1 VRVFAPSEHQQ
12 AAPVDRPVVGLS
24 PATDH
29 ETVRPKV
36 TRWEA
41 VGVALTGIGVLL
53 LLFLVYLY
61 AFSPLTGVRDQHRL
75 LQSLAGHPQNVFGL
89 TTGRPPAPGQ
99 PVALLDIPVLHERQV
114 VVSGTAPAD
123 LQQGPGLMTGT
134 AVPGEPGDA
143 VIAGRRVTYGAP
155 FGRLSS
161 VVAGDRVRVVDGA
174 GTFTFRVVG
183 TSVVPLG
190 GRDRVPHSGDTWLTL
205 VTSNSSVRPSG
216 EFVVLARLVGRPAV
230 AVRSSEVGAPSVR
243 LSLGGD
249 PAAGRLA
256 LVWSFAFLVV
266 LAGTLLS
273 VRRWRQPAV
282 TYILAAPVLLA
293 CGLFV
298 CENLAQCLPATL

>member
-1 VRVFAPSEHQQ
+1 MRVFAPSEYQM
-12 AAPVDRPVVGLS
+12 AAPASGPVVGRPS
-24 PATDH
+24 APPQEA
-29 ETVRPKV
+29 VRPKL

-41 VGVALTGIGVLL
+41 VGVGLTGIGVLL

-61 AFSPLTGVRDQHRL
+61 AFTPLTGVRDQHRL

-89 TTGRPPAPGQ
+89 TTGRAPALGQ
-99 PVALLDIPVLHERQV
+99 PVALLDIPVLSERQV
-114 VVSGTAPAD
+114 VVNGTAPAD

-155 FGRLSS
+155 FGRLTS

-216 EFVVLARLVGRPAV
+216 EFIVLARLMGRPAV

-249 PAAGRLA
+249 PASGVLA
-256 LVWSFAFLVV
+256 LAWGVAFLLL
-266 LAGTLLS
+266 LAGTLLA

-282 TYILAAPVLLA
+282 TYLLVAPVLLA

-298 CENLAQCLPATL
+298 CENLARCLPATL

>member
-1 VRVFAPSEHQQ
+1 MRVFAPSDHQLATAVDNPVAGRPL
-12 AAPVDRPVVGLS
+12 AAH
-24 PATDH
+24 H

-41 VGVALTGIGVLL
+41 VGVGLTGIGVLL

-61 AFSPLTGVRDQHRL
+61 AFTPLTGVRDQHRL
-75 LQSLAGHPQNVFGL
+75 LQSLTGHPRSVFSL
-89 TTGRPPAPGQ
+89 TNGRLPAPGQ
-99 PVALLDIPVLHERQV
+99 PVALLELPVLHERQV
-114 VVSGTAPAD
+114 VVNGTAPAD
-123 LQQGPGLMTGT
+123 LQEGPGLMTGT

-161 VVAGDRVRVVDGA
+161 LAPADAVKVVDGA

-183 TSVVPLG
+183 SKVVPLG

-216 EFVVLARLVGRPAV
+216 EFVVTARLVGRPAV
-230 AVRSSEVGAPSVR
+230 GVRSSEVGAPSVR
-243 LSLGGD
+243 LALAGD
-249 PAAGRLA
+249 PAAGRWA
-256 LVWSFAFLVV
+256 LVWAIAFLVV
-266 LAGTLLS
+266 LAATLVA

-282 TYILAAPVLLA
+282 TYLLAAPILLA

>member
-1 VRVFAPSEHQQ
+1 MRVFAPSDHQLDTTVDNPVAGRPL
-12 AAPVDRPVVGLS
+12 AAH
-24 PATDH
+24 H
-29 ETVRPKV
+29 ETVRSKV

-41 VGVALTGIGVLL
+41 VGVGLTGVGVLL

-61 AFSPLTGVRDQHRL
+61 AFTPLTGVRDQHRL
-75 LQSLAGHPQNVFGL
+75 LQTLAGHPRSVFSL
-89 TTGRPPAPGQ
+89 TTGRPPALGQ
-99 PVALLDIPVLHERQV
+99 PVALLELPGLHERQV
-114 VVSGTAPAD
+114 VVNGTAPAD
-123 LQQGPGLMTGT
+123 LQEGPGLMTGT

-161 VVAGDRVRVVDGA
+161 LGPSDPVKVVDGA

-183 TSVVPLG
+183 TKVVPLG
-190 GRDRVPHSGDTWLTL
+190 GRDRVPHSGDAWLTL

-230 AVRSSEVGAPSVR
+230 GVRSSEVGAPSVR
-243 LSLGGD
+243 LALAGD
-249 PAAGRLA
+249 PSAGRLA
-256 LVWSFAFLVV
+256 LVWAVAFLFV
-266 LAGTLLS
+266 LAATLVA

-282 TYILAAPVLLA
+282 TYLLAAPILLA